1 MFALFKKNPD
11 QQLSRNAVI
20 LLVIGSLF
28 VLANGLS
35 TVFVTVFI
43 WKITKSYVQVSL
55 YNASIYCFMVL
66 GFILSGVI
74 SRRKGIPYCLRAGML
89 CLIVY
94 FIAVLWLKSE
104 SVRYLLLLGIPY
116 GLGYGLF
123 YYSNNTL
130 LYYYTSETNRG
141 IYLGISN
148 ALGAIMGILAPTVSG
163 AIIVS
168 GHELQGYQY
177 VFFITF
183 AIYVISCV
191 ISYFLESRVQE
202 GDFSMKRILSYS
214 THPDWNY
221 IMKSNFFLG
230 FREGAIYFIID
241 ILYFLTFRNELSLGG
256 FTTLISMI
264 GVISSIMIGKYVTL
278 KNSYRSILI
287 GSIMT
292 LTATLI
298 LVLHTSVQTVVIYGV
313 LTNIFNNCWLI
324 PFYMIQYQVA
334 QGVMNNRETMGDFMI
349 AREIPLAM
357 GRVVGILLFIWVEN
371 TVLKDMSVRIA
382 MPVLNAMVLLAY
394 IFALSR
400 IRKTKSRLTLSDV
413 PQL

>member
-1 MFALFKKNPD
+1 MFSLLKKNPD
-11 QQLSRNAVI
+11 RQLSSNAVI

-43 WKITKSYVQVSL
+43 WKITNSYVQVSL
-55 YNASIYCFMVL
+55 YNVSVYLFMVM
-66 GFILSGVI
+66 GSILAGAVA
-74 SRRKGIPYCLRAGML
+74 RKKGIPYCLRAGMI
-89 CLIVY
+89 CLIIY
-94 FIAVLWLKSE
+94 FVAVLWLQSA
-104 SVRYLLLLGIPY
+104 SVKYLLLLGIPY
-116 GLGYGLF
+116 GLGSGLF
-123 YYSNNTL
+123 YYASNTL
-130 LYYYTSETNRG
+130 LYYYTSDTNRG
-141 IYLGISN
+141 VYLGYSN
-148 ALGAIMGILAPTVSG
+148 ALGAVMGILAPTVSG

-183 AIYVISCV
+183 GIYVISCV
-191 ISYFLESRVQE
+191 ISDFLESKVQE
-202 GDFSMKRILSYS
+202 GEFSLKRILSYS

-256 FTTLISMI
+256 FTTLISLI
-264 GVISSIMIGKYVTL
+264 GVISSIVIGKFVTTG
-278 KNSYRSILI
+278 NAYRSIFI

-292 LTATLI
+292 LTATMI
-298 LVLHTSVQTVVIYGV
+298 LVVHTSVQTVVVYGV

-357 GRVVGILLFIWVEN
+357 GRVAGILLFIWIEN
-371 TVLKDMSVRIA
+371 TALKDMSVRIA
-382 MPVLNAMVLLAY
+382 MPILNAMVLVAY

-400 IRKTKSRLTLSDV
+400 IKKAPSRLTLSDV
-413 PQL
+413 PQA